1 MREIVINKCYG
12 GYSLSDEALLLLAK
26 KKDPHIELMDPVEYY
41 GTKDWKKERKDRSPI
56 LLQPMYKGKV
66 LVDNHSRDNR
76 DCSVFIEMIKK
87 LGEKAN
93 GRSAQLETV
102 TIPYG
107 IEYEIEEYDGIEW
120 VAEKHRTWG

>member
-12 GYSLSDEALLLLAK
+12 GYSLSDEAVIFLAK
-26 KKDPHIELMDPVEYY
+26 KKDPHIELMEPVKFY
-41 GTKDWKKERKDRSPI
+41 GTKSWKKEREKFSCF
-56 LLQPMYKGKV
+56 LQPMYRGKV
-66 LVDNHSRDNR
+66 LLDHQDRENR
-76 DCSVFIEMIKK
+76 DCSILIEVVNE

-93 GRSAQLETV
+93 GMCAQLEII

-107 IEYEIEEYDGIEW
+107 IEYEVEEYDGMEW